1 MPRTLRPALLVLLV
15 LLVVVAGV
23 GGAGCAALK
32 DARLSAEEL
41 VQPRV
46 VERITTLGG
55 GSVEVRCGTGELCSE
70 VRVVH
75 VQRSPDGAVDVTLEN
90 RTEEPVAVQVT
101 FEAMD
106 DDARRVDRTIPY
118 DVVLAPRG
126 QDVLAAFT
134 GAALD
139 DTLVLH
145 LRPRRG

>member
-1 MPRTLRPALLVLLV
+1 MPRTPRPVVLV
-15 LLVVVAGV
+15 LLVVIASLAGL

-32 DARLSAEEL
+32 DARLSAEEAI
-41 VQPRV
+41 QPRV
-46 VERITTLGG
+46 VERIATV
-55 GSVEVRCGTGELCSE
+55 GSGPVEVRCGSGELCSE
-70 VRVVH
+70 VKIVH
-75 VQRSPDGAVDVTLEN
+75 VQRRPDGAVDVTIEN
-90 RTEEPVAVQVT
+90 RTEEPVAVQVA
-101 FEAMD
+101 FEAFDHD
-106 DDARRVDRTIPY
+106 DRRVDRTNPY